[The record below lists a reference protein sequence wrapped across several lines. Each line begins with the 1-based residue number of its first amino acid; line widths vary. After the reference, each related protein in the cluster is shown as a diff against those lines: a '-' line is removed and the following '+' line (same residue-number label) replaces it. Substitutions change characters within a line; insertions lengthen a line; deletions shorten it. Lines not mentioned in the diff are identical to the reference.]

1 MRKVCLAATLLL
13 LTTTASSAPKTIER
27 FRGFAVAMGNVAT
40 GAKSSI
46 DIGIYRWST
55 EEEAE
60 QFRKILREQ
69 GPKALNEAL
78 SHSEQVAFLSAR
90 GNLGYQLRYA
100 REGLTSD
107 GKRHILLAADRPI
120 RFGEM
125 SRSSRSGD
133 YDISLVELILD
144 EKGKGEGKI
153 ALGVQMAWD
162 EANNRLAI
170 ETYSSEPVR
179 IINLTRLK

>member
-1 MRKVCLAATLLL
+1 V
-13 LTTTASSAPKTIER
+13 
-27 FRGFAVAMGNVAT
+27 
-40 GAKSSI
+40 
-46 DIGIYRWST
+46 
-55 EEEAE
+55 
-60 QFRKILREQ
+60 
-69 GPKALNEAL
+69 
-78 SHSEQVAFLSAR
+78 
-90 GNLGYQLRYA
+90 
-100 REGLTSD
+100 TSD